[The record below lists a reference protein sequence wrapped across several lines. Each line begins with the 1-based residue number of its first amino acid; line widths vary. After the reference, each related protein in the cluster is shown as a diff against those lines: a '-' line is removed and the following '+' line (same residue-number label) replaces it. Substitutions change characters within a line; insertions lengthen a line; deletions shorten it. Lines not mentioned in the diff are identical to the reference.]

1 MTATISNSAPVVLLI
16 DDEQSLAYLIHRY
29 GSACNC
35 RVMSVQL
42 LDEARAIIERTP
54 PALVVLHV
62 VPQRL
67 DSWEVVRAL
76 KADPAT
82 SGFPVVMVC
91 AASAD
96 AVRVWEIGADYC
108 LIKPVMY
115 DDFRAVL
122 VASGAIPP
130 AP

>member
-1 MTATISNSAPVVLLI
+1 MTTTSSNSAPIVLLI

-29 GSACNC
+29 GQASNC
-35 RVMSVQL
+35 QVMSVRF
-42 LDEARAIIERTP
+42 LDEARAIIKRTP

-62 VPQRL
+62 APQRL

-82 SGFPVVMVC
+82 SRFPVVVVC
-91 AASAD
+91 AASID
-96 AVRVWEIGADYC
+96 AARVWEIGADYC
-108 LIKPVMY
+108 LMKPVLY

-122 VASGAIPP
+122 VASGAMPL
-130 AP
+130 

>member
-1 MTATISNSAPVVLLI
+1 MTTTSRNPAPVVLLI

-29 GSACNC
+29 GQASNC
-35 RVMSVQL
+35 QVMSVQL
-42 LDEARAIIERTP
+42 LDEARAIIKRTP

-62 VPQRL
+62 APQRL

-82 SGFPVVMVC
+82 SGFPLVVVC
-91 AASAD
+91 AASID
-96 AVRVWEIGADYC
+96 AARMWEMGADYC
-108 LIKPVMY
+108 LTKPVLY

-122 VASGAIPP
+122 VASGAMPL
-130 AP
+130 